1 MRQVA
6 FQSLV
11 YYQFQS
17 LLPYPETAHG
27 IFTRLGGRSRPPW
40 ASLNTG
46 HGVGDDPEAVEANH
60 HLICQSLGFRMEDLA
75 SPHQVHGTTVGIVD
89 ERDKG
94 QIRPQT
100 DALATVTPGVLLM
113 LRFAD
118 CTPIMLYDPKR
129 RAIGLVHAGWRGTV
143 AGVTRAAVEA
153 MVTSLGCRPA
163 DIVAGI
169 GPSIGPC
176 CYEVGEDVVH
186 AVRKALPNVRQ
197 PLVSPAGDRWHL
209 DLWMANRHQLMQ
221 AGVRQIEVAEIC
233 TACHAD
239 EWFSHRAERG
249 KTGRF
254 GAAIG
259 FAKDL

>member
-1 MRQVA
+1 MRQVT

-17 LLPYPETAHG
+17 LLPYPEVAHG
-27 IFTRLGGRSRPPW
+27 IFTRLGGHSQPPW

-60 HLICQSLGFRMEDLA
+60 HLICRSLGFRVEDLV

-94 QIRPQT
+94 RVRPLT
-100 DALATVTPGVLLM
+100 DALVTVTPGVLLM

-143 AGVTRAAVEA
+143 AGVARAAVEA
-153 MVTSLGCRPA
+153 MVTSLGCRPV

-186 AVRKALPNVRQ
+186 AVRKAFPNVSQ
-197 PLVSPAGDRWHL
+197 PLVSPVGDCWYL
-209 DLWMANRHQLMQ
+209 DLWTANRRQLMQ
-221 AGVRQIEVAEIC
+221 AGVRQIQVAEMC

-239 EWFSHRAERG
+239 KWFSHRAERG

-259 FAKDL
+259 FTEGL